1 MLFTCSIIL
10 IFVLYI
16 FYKKEQ
22 EKNKMPYYPLYQAI
36 PFGNDIYNR
45 QYRNNYLNYSN
56 QFVNNN
62 YEIPN
67 WNNYNQKKNNES
79 YRNNNL
85 QKNMLNSTF
94 LQSPS
99 YFIHDYI
106 DKSNNK
112 LFNNENQKPK
122 NSLHVLN
129 GKRITFGNE
138 DNLMFEKK
146 NSVRTINAEEYIDN
160 IKYLYNNNSINK
172 NSTNK
177 KDYLNNTPKSNL
189 SEFISMS
196 KVDQMEDMSVI
207 FSEKENTNSKNCNNN
222 ELSNKNMKQQNSLKN
237 HFEDTV
243 IKKLNFTEEKKNN

>member
-22 EKNKMPYYPLYQAI
+22 EKNKRAYYPLYQAI

-112 LFNNENQKPK
+112 LYNNENQKPK
-122 NSLHVLN
+122 NSLHV
-129 GKRITFGNE
+129 
-138 DNLMFEKK
+138 
-146 NSVRTINAEEYIDN
+146 
-160 IKYLYNNNSINK
+160 
-172 NSTNK
+172 
-177 KDYLNNTPKSNL
+177 
-189 SEFISMS
+189 
-196 KVDQMEDMSVI
+196 
-207 FSEKENTNSKNCNNN
+207 
-222 ELSNKNMKQQNSLKN
+222 
-237 HFEDTV
+237 
-243 IKKLNFTEEKKNN
+243 